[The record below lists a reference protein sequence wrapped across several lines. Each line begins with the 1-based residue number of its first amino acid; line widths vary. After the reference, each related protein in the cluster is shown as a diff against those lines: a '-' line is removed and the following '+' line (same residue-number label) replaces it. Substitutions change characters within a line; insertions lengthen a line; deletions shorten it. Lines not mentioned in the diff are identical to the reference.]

1 MKKGK
6 KKKIE
11 SPTTRTYQ
19 LRGCFD
25 LKWAQF
31 LSAPHSLISYLQIIW
46 KKERGLVF
54 RISQLYLTSESQK
67 KIPIVVVIHYCAWY
81 LFLRLRRY
89 VGILF
94 WPTYTFISFPEN
106 FLPIRLF
113 SPIFLLLFKQ
123 FSHLHFYSDPSSIR
137 NSRVL
142 SSLKQKNSPH
152 MEL

>member
-1 MKKGK
+1 MIASSQQFNNLAAYQFNNIQFWQLSILVIFNYWFIKNVDFLLLIQNEKRQ

-89 VGILF
+89 
-94 WPTYTFISFPEN
+94 
-106 FLPIRLF
+106 
-113 SPIFLLLFKQ
+113 
-123 FSHLHFYSDPSSIR
+123 SI
-137 NSRVL
+137 
-142 SSLKQKNSPH
+142 
-152 MEL
+152 